1 MGYSLCRNSV
11 HDRRNRELGERDLR
25 HLSAI
30 AQDNDPI
37 GVTHQLLQFRRDNQQ
52 RQAIGAEGFNQANNF
67 RMGADVDA
75 AGRLIEDQELR
86 FGQQPA
92 GEQHLLLVAAGEK
105 LDRLLGARVRIPSWR
120 IKRSAISFCSRGGSA
135 AASRAAPAGRERY
148 FPHRGSGDNAVGF
161 AILRTEADPE
171 AGRLMRGAQ
180 GLRFAFDP
188 RLPAVRRF
196 NAEDHLG
203 GFRASGTQQAGE
215 AYNFARADLQV
226 EWGDGSFLP

>member
-105 LDRLLGARVRIPSWR
+105 LDRLLGARGTDPQLANKALGDLILL
-120 IKRSAISFCSRGGSA
+120 
-135 AASRAAPAGRERY
+135 PAGDRPQPAALRLQGENDI

-161 AILRTEADPE
+161 CDPPDRSRSRGRTPD
-171 AGRLMRGAQ
+171 AGSARS
-180 GLRFAFDP
+180 
-188 RLPAVRRF
+188 AVC
-196 NAEDHLG
+196 L
-203 GFRASGTQQAGE
+203 
-215 AYNFARADLQV
+215 
-226 EWGDGSFLP
+226 

>member
-1 MGYSLCRNSV
+1 MGRHQAVYQQNQQQGNNLRVPFGQVKRRFSGPVCERDRGIMGYSLCRNSV

-105 LDRLLGARVRIPSWR
+105 LDRLLGARGTDPQLANKALGDLILL
-120 IKRSAISFCSRGGSA
+120 
-135 AASRAAPAGRERY
+135 PAGIGRSQPRCACRARTI
-148 FPHRGSGDNAVGF
+148 FS
-161 AILRTEADPE
+161 RTEAAAIMPSVLRSSGQKPIPRQE
-171 AGRLMRGAQ
+171 A
-180 GLRFAFDP
+180 
-188 RLPAVRRF
+188 
-196 NAEDHLG
+196 
-203 GFRASGTQQAGE
+203 
-215 AYNFARADLQV
+215 
-226 EWGDGSFLP
+226 

>member
-105 LDRLLGARVRIPSWR
+105 LDRLLGT
-120 IKRSAISFCSRGGSA
+120 RGTDPQLANKALGDLILL
-135 AASRAAPAGRERY
+135 PAGIGRSQPRCACRARTI
-148 FPHRGSGDNAVGF
+148 FS
-161 AILRTEADPE
+161 RTEAAAIMPSV
-171 AGRLMRGAQ
+171 
-180 GLRFAFDP
+180 LRSSGQKPIP
-188 RLPAVRRF
+188 RQDA
-196 NAEDHLG
+196 
-203 GFRASGTQQAGE
+203 
-215 AYNFARADLQV
+215 
-226 EWGDGSFLP
+226 

>member
-1 MGYSLCRNSV
+1 MGRHQAVYQQNQQQGNNLRGALRRVKRRFSGPVCERDRGIMGYSLCRNSV

-92 GEQHLLLVAAGEK
+92 E
-105 LDRLLGARVRIPSWR
+105 S
-120 IKRSAISFCSRGGSA
+120 STFC
-135 AASRAAPAGRERY
+135 
-148 FPHRGSGDNAVGF
+148 
-161 AILRTEADPE
+161 
-171 AGRLMRGAQ
+171 
-180 GLRFAFDP
+180 
-188 RLPAVRRF
+188 
-196 NAEDHLG
+196 
-203 GFRASGTQQAGE
+203 
-215 AYNFARADLQV
+215 
-226 EWGDGSFLP
+226 

>member
-92 GEQHLLLVAAGEK
+92 ESSTFCWLPPERNSIGCSA
-105 LDRLLGARVRIPSWR
+105 LGVRIPSWR
-120 IKRSAISFCSRGGSA
+120 IKRSAISFCSRRGSA

-148 FPHRGSGDNAVGF
+148 FPA
-161 AILRTEADPE
+161 
-171 AGRLMRGAQ
+171 
-180 GLRFAFDP
+180 P
-188 RLPAVRRF
+188 RQRR
-196 NAEDHLG
+196 
-203 GFRASGTQQAGE
+203 
-215 AYNFARADLQV
+215 
-226 EWGDGSFLP
+226 

>member
-52 RQAIGAEGFNQANNF
+52 RQPSAQRVSIRRIISAWAPTSMPRVGSSRIRNCGLVSSQRESSTFCWLPPERNSIGCSA
-67 RMGADVDA
+67 
-75 AGRLIEDQELR
+75 
-86 FGQQPA
+86 
-92 GEQHLLLVAAGEK
+92 
-105 LDRLLGARVRIPSWR
+105 LGVRIPSWR
-120 IKRSAISFCSRGGSA
+120 IKRSAISFCSRRDRPQPA
-135 AASRAAPAGRERY
+135 ALRLQGENDI

-161 AILRTEADPE
+161 AIQTEADPE
-171 AGRLMRGAQ
+171 AGSLMRGAQ

-226 EWGDGSFLP
+226 KRGDGSFLP

>member
-1 MGYSLCRNSV
+1 MGRHQAVYQQNQQQGNNLRGALRRVKRRFSGPVCERDRGIMGYSLCRNSV

-105 LDRLLGARVRIPSWR
+105 LDRLLGARGTDPQLANKALGDLILL
-120 IKRSAISFCSRGGSA
+120 
-135 AASRAAPAGRERY
+135 PAGIGRSQPRCACRARTI
-148 FPHRGSGDNAVGF
+148 FS
-161 AILRTEADPE
+161 RTEAAAIMPSVLRSSGQKPIPRQE
-171 AGRLMRGAQ
+171 A
-180 GLRFAFDP
+180 
-188 RLPAVRRF
+188 
-196 NAEDHLG
+196 
-203 GFRASGTQQAGE
+203 
-215 AYNFARADLQV
+215 
-226 EWGDGSFLP
+226 

>member
-1 MGYSLCRNSV
+1 MGRHQAVYQQNQQQGNNLRGALRQVKRRFSGPVCERDRGIMGYSLCRNSV

-105 LDRLLGARVRIPSWR
+105 LDRLLGARGTDPQLANKALGDLILL
-120 IKRSAISFCSRGGSA
+120 
-135 AASRAAPAGRERY
+135 PAGIGRSQPRCACRARTI
-148 FPHRGSGDNAVGF
+148 FS
-161 AILRTEADPE
+161 RTEAAAIMPSV
-171 AGRLMRGAQ
+171 
-180 GLRFAFDP
+180 LRSSGQKPIP
-188 RLPAVRRF
+188 RQDA
-196 NAEDHLG
+196 
-203 GFRASGTQQAGE
+203 
-215 AYNFARADLQV
+215 
-226 EWGDGSFLP
+226 